1 MAKKILLVEDEKSI
15 AEGIIYNLK
24 NEGMRVTHVDE
35 GPIALDLFEE
45 EHFDL
50 VILDIMLPE
59 ISGLDICRSI
69 RKTSNVPII
78 MVTARDDEV
87 DKITGLEIGAD
98 DYITKPFSVKELIS
112 RVKAVMRRS
121 QFSPPTNASKKTNFA
136 DNDKIIVGDI
146 EMSPLRYEAK
156 VKGELIDLRPREF
169 ELLYFLCDNAGNL
182 VSREELF
189 DQVWGYSF
197 AGNSKTL
204 DVHIQRIR
212 ERIEEN
218 PKKPKRLMTIRGMGY
233 KLIDE

>member
-112 RVKAVMRRS
+112 RVKAVMRRA
-121 QFSPPTNASKKTNFA
+121 QFSTPTNASQKTGLFCS
-136 DNDKIIVGDI
+136 VL
-146 EMSPLRYEAK
+146 SPLS
-156 VKGELIDLRPREF
+156 LIIKHSKSSKD
-169 ELLYFLCDNAGNL
+169 YTFLTFSISDIN
-182 VSREELF
+182 
-189 DQVWGYSF
+189 
-197 AGNSKTL
+197 
-204 DVHIQRIR
+204 
-212 ERIEEN
+212 
-218 PKKPKRLMTIRGMGY
+218 
-233 KLIDE
+233 